1 MQFERFTGS
10 LGKGQ
15 KEGQKGGKGGS
26 RGFGGEVPPPPGG
39 KGRKKREKEA
49 KQKQQE
55 LGGKKFKCP
64 AKTPEGELV
73 CFRYNTTAGCK
84 AKPCRFVHCC
94 GICFAKGDQAHPWFR
109 HPKDTAG

>member
-1 MQFERFTGS
+1 MRW
-10 LGKGQ
+10 
-15 KEGQKGGKGGS
+15 GGT
-26 RGFGGEVPPPPGG
+26 PPPPGG
-39 KGRKKREKEA
+39 KGRKKRDKEA

-55 LGGKKFKCP
+55 LGGKKIKCP
-64 AKTPEGELV
+64 AKSPEGELV